1 MERKNSKK
9 SSNNKLVT
17 KAELGNLIVKQIKK
31 YAEHKSFDTG
41 FGSSVNTTGTLQ
53 KLSTIPQGDT
63 DSTRDGD
70 QAEVFGVDII
80 ATMANASSGDAT
92 NVGRLVVFRWE
103 QDDSSAAPASVADIL
118 QTASVYAP
126 YNRDNLRAKKFIVL
140 MDHVFVTS
148 LNGPSIE
155 KLVEKS
161 KTKFKLKFQGSGNTG
176 NSMIYAAM
184 ISDSGAIPDPIFSYQ
199 VRVWFTDA

>member
-9 SSNNKLVT
+9 SNQKLVT
-17 KAELGNLIVKQIKK
+17 KAELGNLVIKQIKK

-41 FGSSVNTTGTLQ
+41 FGSSVDTTGTLQ

-80 ATMANASSGDAT
+80 ATFANASSTDLT
-92 NVGRLVVFRWE
+92 NVGRLIVFRWE
-103 QDDSSAAPASVADIL
+103 QDDSSAAPASIADIL

-126 YNRDNLRAKKFIVL
+126 YNRDNLRARKFIIL
-140 MDHVFVTS
+140 MDEIFSTS
-148 LNGPSIE
+148 LNGYAIE
-155 KLVEKS
+155 KFKEKL
-161 KTKFKLKFQGSGNTG
+161 KVQFKLKFQGSGNTG

-184 ISDSGAIPDPIFSYQ
+184 ISDSGAIPNPTFSYQ

>member
-1 MERKNSKK
+1 
-9 SSNNKLVT
+9 V
-17 KAELGNLIVKQIKK
+17 
-31 YAEHKSFDTG
+31 D
-41 FGSSVNTTGTLQ
+41 TTGTLQ

-80 ATMANASSGDAT
+80 ATFANATSTDLT
-92 NVGRLVVFRWE
+92 NVGRLIIFRWE

-126 YNRDNLRAKKFIVL
+126 YNRDNLRARKFIVL
-140 MDHVFVTS
+140 MDELFSTS
-148 LNGPSIE
+148 LNGYSIE
-155 KLVEKS
+155 KFQEKL
-161 KTKFKLKFQGSGNTG
+161 KVNFKLKFQGSANTG
-176 NSMIYAAM
+176 NSMVYAVM
-184 ISDSGAIPDPIFSYQ
+184 ISDSGAIPNPTFSYQ